1 MKHMRSF
8 TVLVL
13 TCAAVLAIG
22 PQAFASGVQLL
33 ANPGFEENP
42 EFTGWFTFGNG
53 VQRSTPSGDNI
64 ARTDT
69 AAAKIFGEFNGC
81 PIPNFDVG
89 GFGQAFPLPTAG
101 RTYDFSGYAFVS
113 NSDTIPGDDTCIGNR
128 CIAKIVF
135 FDAAS
140 GGNEI
145 TSNEVIVG
153 DWSTPRQTWIPFSV
167 SALVPPG
174 ALRVEALILFLQPG
188 CDEGAVF
195 VDDLFLGERLTPAF
209 PNVLANPSFDT
220 DLSGWTTFG
229 NVFYEEGSPLA
240 IPSRASLRRTPTGA
254 AKLFGTFVDGNDSG
268 MFQKFDT
275 EPGTEWRLS
284 VYALNTC
291 FEDAIRGTNENVAL
305 ARIVFRDNGGADIGG
320 ADVIIGDNSSPLGTW
335 TRYEVSATAPALT
348 DSVDA
353 FILFTQGVFLEDGA
367 IFVDDVEFTDDV
379 VTGID
384 DTPSARGAKLRQNVP
399 NPFNPS
405 TRISFDLAQ
414 RENVSISVYDVKGRL
429 VNTLYSGQLGAGPH
443 SVEWD
448 GTSAEGTRVSSGV
461 YLYVLQTSTETIARR
476 MVLLK

>member
-1 MKHMRSF
+1 M
-8 TVLVL
+8 
-13 TCAAVLAIG
+13 LAIG
-22 PQAFASGVQLL
+22 SQAFASGVQLL

-42 EFTGWFTFGNG
+42 EFNDWFKFGNG

-69 AAAKIFGEFNGC
+69 AAAKVFGEFNGC

-89 GFGQAFPLPTAG
+89 GFGQSFFTPVVG
-101 RTYDFSGYAFVS
+101 QDYVFSGYSFVS
-113 NSDTIPGDDTCIGNR
+113 VGDTIPGNDTCVRNR
-128 CIAKIVF
+128 AIAKIVF

-140 GGNEI
+140 SGNEI
-145 TSNEVIVG
+145 SSNEIIIG
-153 DWSTPRQTWIPFSV
+153 DWSTPRDVWVPFTV
-167 SALVPPG
+167 SALAPPG

-195 VDDLFLGERLTPAF
+195 VDDLFFCESSPTVL

-220 DLSGWTTFG
+220 DLSGWTVFG
-229 NVFYEEGSPLA
+229 NVFYEEGNPLA

-254 AKLFGTFVDGNDSG
+254 AKLFGTFVDGSDTG

-275 EPGTEWRLS
+275 EPGKDWRLS

-305 ARIVFRDNGGADIGG
+305 ARMVFRDNGGADIGG
-320 ADVIIGDNSSPLGTW
+320 ADVVIGDNSSPLGTW
-335 TRYEVSATAPALT
+335 TRYEVTATAPAGT

-379 VTGID
+379 LTGID
-384 DTPSARGAKLRQNVP
+384 DTPSASGVKVHQNVP

-414 RENVSISVYDVKGRL
+414 RENVNISVYDVKGRL
-429 VNTLYSGQLGAGPH
+429 VNTLFKGDLGAGPH
-443 SVEWD
+443 YVEWD

-461 YLYVLQTSTETIARR
+461 YLYVLRTSTETIARR